1 MNQNFFE
8 EMELQQLRDRA
19 EELGISLQEYMLLR
33 LLMKLDDLKV
43 TAHVAE

>member
-1 MNQNFFE
+1 MIPNFLE
-8 EMELQQLRDRA
+8 EMELQQLRERA